1 LIMNVS
7 VASSPHFSNI
17 HNNTRRMM
25 MDVIIALLPAI
36 GVSIW
41 MFRWYAVLQIGC
53 CVLVSSLTEIGW
65 KKLSG
70 KPISVTDL
78 SAPLTGLI
86 LALSL
91 PWSAPIYVPVIGSF
105 VAIALGKMVFGGL
118 GMNLFNPAMVGRAF
132 VMLSFAGAL
141 GASAYVYPDAI
152 IPALTQATPLT
163 IAKTTASGMNLPDL
177 WMLFIGNTNG
187 SLGETSS
194 LAILLGGIYL
204 LVRRTVAW
212 QIPAGVIIGA
222 GLPALLIHLLG
233 LSELTV
239 LQHLVSGSLL
249 FGAFFIATDPVSSP
263 ITPKGRLIFGGG
275 VGLLVVVLRVFSSY
289 PEGVMF
295 AVLLMNAVVPLIN
308 RGTIPTPVGGTVPV
322 KK

>member
-1 LIMNVS
+1 ML
-7 VASSPHFSNI
+7 
-17 HNNTRRMM
+17 
-25 MDVIIALLPAI
+25 DVIIALLPAI
-36 GVSIW
+36 AMSVW

-53 CVLVSSLTEIGW
+53 CVLVSALTEIVW

-70 KPISVTDL
+70 KPVSVGDC

-91 PWSAPIYVPVIGSF
+91 PWSAPLYVPVIGSF
-105 VAIALGKMVFGGL
+105 VAVALGKMVFGGL

-141 GASAYVYPDAI
+141 GASAYAYTDAAL
-152 IPALTQATPLT
+152 PALTQATPLT
-163 IAKTTASGMNLPDL
+163 VAKGLVDVGTFSPDL
-177 WMLFIGNTNG
+177 WPLFLGNVNG

-194 LAILLGGIYL
+194 LAILLGGLYL
-204 LVRRTVAW
+204 VIRRTAAW
-212 QIPAGVIIGA
+212 QIPAGVILGAVVVA
-222 GLPALLIHLLG
+222 GLFEIMG
-233 LSELTV
+233 TKVSGGINV
-239 LQHLVSGSLL
+239 LEHLVTGSLL

-263 ITPKGRLIFGGG
+263 ITPKGRWIFGVG
-275 VGLLVVVLRVFSSY
+275 VGVLIVILRRFSSY

-308 RGTIPTPVGGTVPV
+308 RGTIPTPIGGRAPV